1 METSTEAGDRRKT
14 LILVGVLVALFVL
27 ALLLVR
33 RATLDV
39 GADQTA
45 GASGA
50 SAGAVGAPPPFD
62 AGPLMLDAVPEAAL
76 GVAVGVAPPS
86 PPPPF
91 DSGVAALAPD
101 AASDAA
107 KCIPESKKELCG
119 DGVDNNCNGQIDE
132 GCERR

>member
-33 RATLDV
+33 RAATDV
-39 GADQTA
+39 GADQTN

-50 SAGAVGAPPPFD
+50 SAGAVGAQPPFD
-62 AGPLMLDAVPEAAL
+62 AGPLLPDAVPEVAL
-76 GVAVGVAPPS
+76 GVAVGVPR
-86 PPPPF
+86 PPPPIAF
-91 DSGVAALAPD
+91 DAGVAALAPD
-101 AASDAA
+101 AASDAP